1 MIELCFPHSNC
12 AGGAARY
19 AGMTQARHGNFDDT
33 TEAGGTSMGLCS
45 PGMLESSMTHA
56 APHHPVRRCLRT
68 LQPLNQFV
76 LRRDRE
82 GIVRFASLQSPLAAR
97 ILARHG
103 VNPQD
108 LDSVYV
114 VLNHDLTK
122 EAQPDERLLPR
133 SDAVIFALKRLGGIW
148 KVLGLFV
155 QLLPRF
161 LRDWGYRVVA
171 RNRYRVL
178 GRFETCMLPNAR
190 DQQIH

>member
-1 MIELCFPHSNC
+1 MLHPIILYDGVC
-12 AGGAARY
+12 
-19 AGMTQARHGNFDDT
+19 
-33 TEAGGTSMGLCS
+33 GLCN
-45 PGMLESSMTHA
+45 
-56 APHHPVRRCLRT
+56 R
-68 LQPLNQFV
+68 LNQFV

-82 GIVRFASLQSPLAAR
+82 DIFRFASLQSPLAAR

-122 EAQPDERLLPR
+122 EAQADERLLPR
-133 SDAVIFALKRLGGIW
+133 SDAAIFVLKRLGGIW

-155 QLLPRF
+155 QFLPRF

-171 RNRYRVL
+171 RNRYRVF
-178 GRFETCMLPNAR
+178 GRFETCMLPSAR
-190 DQQIH
+190 DRSKFIDS